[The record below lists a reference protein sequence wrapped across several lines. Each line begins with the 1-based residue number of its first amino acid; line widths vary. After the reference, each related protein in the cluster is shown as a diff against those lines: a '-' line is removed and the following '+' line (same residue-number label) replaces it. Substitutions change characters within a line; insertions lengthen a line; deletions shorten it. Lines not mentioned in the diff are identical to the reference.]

1 MQIDINTAPTDE
13 ALEHCHFCL
22 ANATEAGD
30 ALACAHFRALIW
42 ALETEQTTGIF
53 PTEELN
59 ARIKTLIN

>member
-42 ALETEQTTGIF
+42 ALEKIGR
-53 PTEELN
+53 
-59 ARIKTLIN
+59 AHV